1 MICFYLGSSFAK
13 NLEEISPVVGDWD
26 HAVTR
31 DGLVR
36 IPVQNP
42 EGHSWFLALKMGTPL
57 QREISCVLESNHAL
71 SAVFNQN
78 CETCPHHGVGYTPSG
93 SSTYFGKSQNTTEI
107 RDDGFVLQGKLS
119 MDTMCLAMYGNR
131 KQTGNPSTTVCNE
144 NQLFFLVNEQEEWDW
159 GARATDNKHIDAVC
173 GLGHE
178 KASSKAQGFVAR
190 AAHEGLIKRNAYSV
204 TFVPQKLALP
214 VA

>member
-1 MICFYLGSSFAK
+1 
-13 NLEEISPVVGDWD
+13 
-26 HAVTR
+26 
-31 DGLVR
+31 
-36 IPVQNP
+36 
-42 EGHSWFLALKMGTPL
+42 MGTPL
-57 QREISCVLESNHAL
+57 QREISCVLENNHAL

-78 CETCPHHGVGYTPSG
+78 CDTCPHHGVGYTPSG
-93 SSTYFGKSQNTTEI
+93 SSTYFGKSTNTTEI

-119 MDTMCLAMYGNR
+119 MDYMCLAMYGNA

-159 GARATDNKHIDAVC
+159 GARATDNKHIDAMC

-190 AAHEGLIKRNAYSV
+190 AAHEGLIKRNAYSI
-204 TFVPQKLALP
+204 TFVP
-214 VA
+214 